1 MLRSQ
6 LDGLDKYGVVG
17 DSLFK
22 NKTIISTIIVLMTI
36 SHM

>member
-1 MLRSQ
+1 MFRSQ

-22 NKTIISTIIVLMTI
+22 NKTIISTIKMLMNI